1 MIVLSVMVGDT
12 YTGNIIQSAE
22 SSYGHHWQHTI
33 TLVPLSSPKES
44 TDEHVQGWG
53 FGMQHYQFMAGVFPF
68 DVSTSRFWED
78 LGLPGAFA
86 ATAGPPSPTAATT
99 SGRRGAGAHAGIG
112 VADCNGGDGVVSRGR
127 DEGGLHLRGRAIP
140 IQSDELNLR

>member
-1 MIVLSVMVGDT
+1 MLFTI
-12 YTGNIIQSAE
+12 N
-22 SSYGHHWQHTI
+22 SY
-33 TLVPLSSPKES
+33 
-44 TDEHVQGWG
+44 
-53 FGMQHYQFMAGVFPF
+53 GVFPF

-78 LGLPGAFA
+78 PGLPGAFA

-112 VADCNGGDGVVSRGR
+112 VADCNGGDGPVSRGR

-140 IQSDELNLR
+140 IQSDELNLRQAGQWKMSKKSVFEKEHQYFQEESHLQMGDFSIAMVDYWRVADFCSLCFDV

>member
-1 MIVLSVMVGDT
+1 MIVLSVMVRST

-22 SSYGHHWQHTI
+22 SSYGHHFAYYHAG
-33 TLVPLSSPKES
+33 TLVFMPPKS
-44 TDEHVQGWG
+44 QLTKMYRDGALG
-53 FGMQHYQFMAGVFPF
+53 CNTINSYGVFPF

-86 ATAGPPSPTAATT
+86 ATAGPPSPTTAATT
-99 SGRRGAGAHAGIG
+99 SGRRCAGAHTGIG
-112 VADCNGGDGVVSRGR
+112 VADCNGGDGPVSRGR

-140 IQSDELNLR
+140 IQSGR